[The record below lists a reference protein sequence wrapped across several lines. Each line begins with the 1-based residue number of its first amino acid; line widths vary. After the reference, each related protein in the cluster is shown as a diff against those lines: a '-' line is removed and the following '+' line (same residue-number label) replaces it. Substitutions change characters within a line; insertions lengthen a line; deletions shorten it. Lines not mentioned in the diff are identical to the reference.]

1 MNSIII
7 MVVIKNDAMK
17 AILKTRGVKGYSS
30 QTKEGLVKMIEE
42 SGGFPTQTPSPSPP
56 PSPTSPKAKRAK
68 KVKVVEEVVDISGCV
83 VEVEEAKEEAKV
95 EEEVVEVKVKKTRK
109 ARPKPIEKFEDEK

>member
-1 MNSIII
+1 MYSNII

-17 AILKTRGVKGYSS
+17 AILKSRGVKGYSS

-42 SGGFPTQTPSPSPP
+42 SGGFPTQSSPSPP
-56 PSPTSPKAKRAK
+56 SSPTSPKAKRVK

-83 VEVEEAKEEAKV
+83 VEVEEAKVEV
-95 EEEVVEVKVKKTRK
+95 EEPVVEVKVKKTRK
-109 ARPKPIEKFEDEK
+109 ARPKPIEKFDDEKS

>member
-1 MNSIII
+1 MYSNII

-17 AILKTRGVKGYSS
+17 AILKSRGVKGYSS

-56 PSPTSPKAKRAK
+56 SSPTSPKAKRVK

-83 VEVEEAKEEAKV
+83 VEVEEAKVEA
-95 EEEVVEVKVKKTRK
+95 EVVEVKVKKTRK
-109 ARPKPIEKFEDEK
+109 ARPKPIEKFDDEKS

>member
-1 MNSIII
+1 MYSNII

-17 AILKTRGVKGYSS
+17 AILKNRGVKGYSS

-42 SGGFPTQTPSPSPP
+42 SGGFPTQSPPSPP

-109 ARPKPIEKFEDEK
+109 ARPKPIEKFDDEK

>member
-1 MNSIII
+1 MNSNII

-17 AILKTRGVKGYSS
+17 AILKMRGVKGYSS

-56 PSPTSPKAKRAK
+56 SSPTSPKAKRVK
-68 KVKVVEEVVDISGCV
+68 KVKVVEEAVDVSGCV
-83 VEVEEAKEEAKV
+83 VEVEEAKVEAEEP
-95 EEEVVEVKVKKTRK
+95 VVEVKVKKTRK